1 MVRVP
6 IVATGLRLAIVI
18 ACTLV
23 LAAVVWVVSGYVLTL
38 PLGLAYGWSGHPS
51 IPAAPDFVYILLYLV
66 ILPAASIYVS
76 WRVLRRFARPSGRD
90 QALGSRA

>member
-66 ILPAASIYVS
+66 ILPAASIDLS
-76 WRVLRRFARPSGRD
+76 WRVLRRFARRRGRD